1 MSLKEFLEKCCWQN
15 RTCGFCDEVEQVKM
29 YFEIDDLFE
38 FLWERGGK
46 EFVDLYYTIKKL
58 AHVDKPRMDFRQL
71 RNFALEQIDETEH
84 EKNADAQ
91 DFLDCVEIN
100 EEEVKKRIKELEGKE

>member
-1 MSLKEFLEKCCWQN
+1 MSLKEFLEMEKIKYSHLYPNKVMIC
-15 RTCGFCDEVEQVKM
+15 E
-29 YFEIDDLFE
+29 DDLFE

-91 DFLDCVEIN
+91 DFLDCVDIN
-100 EEEVKKRIKELEGKE
+100 EEEVKKRIKELE

>member
-38 FLWERGGK
+38 FLWERGAKQFVKGSWLFYSECNSLDDFSYENIK
-46 EFVDLYYTIKKL
+46 ESCEDAL
-58 AHVDKPRMDFRQL
+58 ACGDIS
-71 RNFALEQIDETEH
+71 ADE
-84 EKNADAQ
+84 Q
-91 DFLDCVEIN
+91 DFLDCVTIN
-100 EEEVKKRIKELEGKE
+100 EEEVKKRIKELE